1 MNFFKQTFV
10 IILLVLISG
19 CNSKSKNHEEKP
31 KPDQQLK
38 LSVKKEIDQFDEK
51 ENDKFLL
58 TDNNVIIFYLIM
70 KKIIRKTSLESSHN
84 LAILTFSY
92 LIILHIIDL
101 ILFT

>member
-58 TDNNVIIFYLIM
+58 TDNNVINFLFDYE
-70 KKIIRKTSLESSHN
+70 KNNKEN
-84 LAILTFSY
+84 LDPIKVILR
-92 LIILHIIDL
+92 LKGNEDL
-101 ILFT
+101 NHDSWRVQ

>member
-10 IILLVLISG
+10 IMLLVLISG

-58 TDNNVIIFYLIM
+58 TDNNVINFLFDYEKNNKENLVRIL
-70 KKIIRKTSLESSHN
+70 HN